1 MARLNS
7 GDAIDGGLALLYR
20 AIKFASSEERSTG
33 TVGFLIE
40 SRPLPLT
47 NTSNAVTNEMRLLW
61 SVKDRRQIISHRD
74 GIALSLLTQA
84 MNLLAINKPIVA
96 DAFDKARIV
105 LGFDTNRPLRPMIK

>member
-61 SVKDRRQIISHRD
+61 SVKTAARLSRTAM
-74 GIALSLLTQA
+74 ALRLACLLR
-84 MNLLAINKPIVA
+84 L
-96 DAFDKARIV
+96 
-105 LGFDTNRPLRPMIK
+105 